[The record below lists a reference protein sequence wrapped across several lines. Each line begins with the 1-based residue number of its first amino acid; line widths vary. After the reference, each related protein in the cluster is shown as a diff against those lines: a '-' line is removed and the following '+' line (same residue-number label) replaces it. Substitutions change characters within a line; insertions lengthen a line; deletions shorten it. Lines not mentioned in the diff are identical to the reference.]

1 MDQVLPPESDNK
13 VPLGFSA
20 TRAQE
25 ILQRRVT
32 RATHLVEAKPV
43 VSPLLLLALQVI
55 IGGFAVIATIL
66 ALFAW
71 SDAGL

>member
-13 VPLGFSA
+13 LPLGFSA
-20 TRAQE
+20 TRAHE

-32 RATHLVEAKPV
+32 RATHLVEAKPA

>member
-13 VPLGFSA
+13 PPLGFSA
-20 TRAQE
+20 TRVHE
-25 ILQRRVT
+25 ILQRRVI
-32 RATHLVEAKPV
+32 RAAHFVEAKPV
-43 VSPLLLLALQVI
+43 VGPVLLLALQVI